1 MIRVL
6 SIIIGSLFVLSS
18 CQKEAEQQLNIA
30 VAANM
35 QFAMKELSLSFTERT
50 GKEVQLMVSSSGKL
64 NAQIKEGAP
73 YDLFVSA
80 DMKYPQ
86 DLYEEGLTLGPPIV
100 YAYGKL
106 VLWSAGDEA
115 KANLMTLKD
124 SNIKHIA
131 MANPKLAPYGMAALE
146 VLMHYQLEESIQ
158 HKLVFGESISQ
169 CNQFIL
175 SKSAEL
181 GFTAKSVVLSPQMK
195 DQGNWI
201 DMDDQ
206 SYSPIAQGM
215 VIIKHE
221 KRTVELAQE
230 FYLFLLSEQAQ
241 DILVKFGYSVENI

>member
-1 MIRVL
+1 MNRVF
-6 SIIIGSLFVLSS
+6 SIIALLIFVLFS
-18 CQKEAEQQLNIA
+18 CQKEEEQHLNIA

-35 QFAMKELSLSFTERT
+35 QFAMKELAQTFTEKT
-50 GKEVQLMVSSSGKL
+50 GEEVQLMVSSSGKL

-80 DMKYPQ
+80 NMKYPQ
-86 DLYEEGLTLGPPIV
+86 DLYDAGLTIDPPQV

-106 VLWSAGDEA
+106 VLWTMYEDLESS
-115 KANLMTLKD
+115 LLHFKD

-131 MANPKLAPYGMAALE
+131 MANPKIAPYGIAAEE
-146 VLMHYQLEESIQ
+146 VLKHYGLEESIQ
-158 HKLVFGESISQ
+158 EKLVYGESIAQ

-201 DMDDQ
+201 DMDADT
-206 SYSPIAQGM
+206 YSPIAQGM

-221 KRTVELAQE
+221 KRNAVSAKE
-230 FYLFLLSEQAQ
+230 FYRFLLSKEGQ
-241 DILVKFGYSVENI
+241 DILIKFGYSVEI